1 LWNRNSDSK
10 KKKRTHVFKVESNQI
25 KGLGHLGVWGLG
37 VWGLGIRFLGFRVI
51 VFRIE
56 SCCGIQGRLFMW

>member
-1 LWNRNSDSK
+1 VS
-10 KKKRTHVFKVESNQI
+10 KVESNQI